1 MNNLNTCKI
10 GKLYT
15 IDAIGEQL
23 PLKIRRRMY
32 DLGFINGQKIKVVR
46 KSLLKKAILIE
57 IRGYTLSLR
66 STIAEFIY
74 LKS

>member
-1 MNNLNTCKI
+1 MNNLSACQI

-66 STIAEFIY
+66 STIAGFIY